1 MRADTQARVL
11 RFTGPRSVE
20 IATVDVR
27 RPAGTV
33 LLRTLYSGISSGT
46 ELLAYRGE
54 LPPDTALDDTLSG
67 LSGGTFRYP
76 FSYGYSCVAEVEAGT
91 ETFPEGSR
99 AFAFAPHRDRFA
111 VAEAD
116 LILLDDDVDPR
127 LATLFPLVET
137 ALQMTLDAAQVFEQP
152 VIVVGQ
158 GAVGM
163 LVALLLQR
171 AGARVVAVEPQL
183 WRREV
188 AASLGVAAV
197 APDEASGVV
206 TELTQGAGVP
216 LVVEASGSPAALVG
230 SLSLLAHEGVALVGS
245 WYGTKPVTLPLG
257 GAFHRRRL
265 TIKSSQVSTIPADQQ
280 SSWDVPQRRASARSL
295 LSSLPLAAIATTEF
309 PFSAAADAYAAL
321 DRGVEGVLHV
331 ALRYD

>member
-1 MRADTQARVL
+1 MTAHRQARAL
-11 RFTGPRSVE
+11 RFTGPRAVE
-20 IATVDVR
+20 IATVDVCQ
-27 RPAGTV
+27 PAGAV
-33 LLRTLYSGISSGT
+33 LLRSLYSGISSGT

-67 LSGGTFRYP
+67 LSDGTFRYP

-91 ETFPEGSR
+91 EAFPEGSTV
-99 AFAFAPHRDRFA
+99 FAFAPHQDRFA

-127 LATLFPLVET
+127 QATLLPLVET
-137 ALQMTLDAAQVFEQP
+137 ALQMTLDADQVFQQP

-158 GAVGM
+158 GAVGL
-163 LVALLLQR
+163 LVALMLQHS
-171 AGARVVAVEPQL
+171 GARVVAVEPQL

-188 AASLGVAAV
+188 AASLGVDVV
-197 APDEASGVV
+197 APQEASGVV
-206 TELTQGAGVP
+206 TELTHGRGVP
-216 LVVEASGSPAALVG
+216 LVVEASGNPAALVS

-265 TIKSSQVSTIPADQQ
+265 TIRSSQVSTIPADQQ
-280 SSWDVPQRRASARSL
+280 SRWDIPQRRASARSL

-309 PFSAAADAYAAL
+309 AFSAAADAYAAL
-321 DRGVEGVLHV
+321 DGDVEGLLHV